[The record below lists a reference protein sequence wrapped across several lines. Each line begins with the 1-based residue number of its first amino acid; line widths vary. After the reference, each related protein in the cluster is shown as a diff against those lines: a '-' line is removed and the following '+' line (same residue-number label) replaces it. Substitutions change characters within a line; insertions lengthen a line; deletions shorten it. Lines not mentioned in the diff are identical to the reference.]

1 MITTIRYFFALLFAV
16 SAVGHLLKP
25 SLSDGFI
32 PEQLPRPTI
41 QVLAFVVE
49 ILLAIAL
56 LVPKTQYLAAWG
68 TFVLMIVFLP
78 LHVIDAGR
86 ARPVIG
92 TPVVAYVRIAVQ
104 FLFIYMAWRLT
115 VAAADPTTL

>member
-1 MITTIRYFFALLFAV
+1 MITAIRYFFALLFAV

-92 TPVVAYVRIAVQ
+92 TPTVAYVRVAVQ

>member
-1 MITTIRYFFALLFAV
+1 MITAIRYFFALLFAV

-25 SLSDGFI
+25 ALSDGFI

-41 QVLAFVVE
+41 QVMAFVVE
-49 ILLAIAL
+49 IFLAIAL

-68 TFVLMIVFLP
+68 TFLLMIVFLP
-78 LHVIDAGR
+78 LHIIDAGR

-92 TPVVAYVRIAVQ
+92 TPVVAYVRVAVQ

-115 VAAADPTTL
+115 VAAADPTAL